1 MGPNAGP
8 NNKNL
13 KVNLKEIDDN
23 KYHGG
28 ACSAYMSKCRHF
40 LTPGCWVEMH
50 VNNLSL
56 KPKNWA
62 LRKWEST
69 EKVGRV

>member
-28 ACSAYMSKCRHF
+28 ACSAYISKCRHF
-40 LTPGCWVEMH
+40 
-50 VNNLSL
+50 
-56 KPKNWA
+56 
-62 LRKWEST
+62 
-69 EKVGRV
+69 